1 MSFRKNKKQD
11 DRQRTGSR
19 EVKKLEKIEEILD
32 ESTNVIKEIKEIKEK
47 SPDTKELEIKN
58 LMVGNLKNLNGKLL
72 LKINEYEKIH
82 KKIEKDKIKLEKK
95 IQKLEKNIVNFDI
108 IKKEK
113 IQEIKLENELKIKDL
128 KKNNNQYVYD
138 LKEKKRNETEEIYQK
153 HDKKIIKIK
162 EQNDKYIQRYIDQ
175 IKNINIQNEEYNEIM
190 KKEEN
195 EKYQEKLKKK
205 DEVLQ
210 EMYNLKTKEEIDKI
224 IKERKKR
231 HNEIINTIKITE
243 KIEKDI
249 SEQMINFKNQ
259 IIDGKFHDERF
270 HIVCICDNDKDN
282 TNKILIENELNTIF
296 SEVEYVPYFK
306 FHSEYVSRIITILK
320 CLENFLENKKK
331 YLILFEYDFQWL
343 FDKNIILEKLNSIK
357 DYENINLLL
366 LNYNNYFLTYKF
378 NNYKKNLIG
387 IQCNANNINSFII
400 NKTYAR
406 KLIKISEDVIKN
418 IVQNNNDNNKL
429 YEKSFNKLLKDHKC
443 HGIVPS
449 LGKQRLI
456 FNQEQNIN
464 CIMAIIDNNTEIL
477 YDTIPYFYKIIKKT
491 TYNFAHNDCVYL
503 NENDDI
509 SSEIIKY
516 CYKEFPKLDYLFV
529 FKNGY
534 NYTKKQIQLIF
545 KTIVENESNLI
556 LDKNSENFFI
566 KLKKENLNLNNLIN
580 NKDFKIIDF
589 KL

>member
-1 MSFRKNKKQD
+1 MSFRKNKKPNKQ
-11 DRQRTGSR
+11 
-19 EVKKLEKIEEILD
+19 EEVMKVKKLEKIEEILD
-32 ESTNVIKEIKEIKEK
+32 ENKEK
-47 SPDTKELEIKN
+47 SVDSKELEIKK
-58 LMVGNLKNLNGKLL
+58 LMITNLKNLNGKLL
-72 LKINEYEKIH
+72 LKINNYEKSH
-82 KKIEKDKIKLEKK
+82 KKIEKDKKELERKIKNLEN
-95 IQKLEKNIVNFDI
+95 NIINFDI
-108 IKKEK
+108 IKKEEIQK
-113 IQEIKLENELKIKDL
+113 INLEYDLKIKDL
-128 KKNNNQYVYD
+128 KKNNIQYVYD
-138 LKEKKRNETEEIYQK
+138 LKEKKKNEKEEIYQK
-153 HDKKIIKIK
+153 HEKKIMKINDQHEKYKERYRKEIK
-162 EQNDKYIQRYIDQ
+162 D
-175 IKNINIQNEEYNEIM
+175 INRQNEEYNEIM
-190 KKEEN
+190 KNEEN

-205 DEVLQ
+205 EEVLQ

-243 KIEKDI
+243 KIKNDI
-249 SEQMINFKNQ
+249 SEQMLNFKNK

-270 HIVCICDNDKDN
+270 HIVCICDNDKDD

-296 SEVEYVPYFK
+296 SEVEYVPYFQ

-320 CLENFLENKKK
+320 CLENFLENEKK

-343 FDKNIILEKLNSIK
+343 FDKYIILEKLNSIK

-400 NKTYAR
+400 NKLYAK
-406 KLIKISEDVIKN
+406 KLIKILEITIKD
-418 IVQNNNDNNKL
+418 IVQNNNNNNKL
-429 YEKSFNKLLKDHKC
+429 YEKCFNKLLKDHKC

-464 CIMAIIDNNTEIL
+464 CIIAIIDNNTEIK
-477 YDTIPYFYKIIKKT
+477 YDTIPYFYKIIKKS
-491 TYNFAHNDCVYL
+491 TYNFCHGDFVYL
-503 NENDDI
+503 NEKDDI

-534 NYTKKQIQLIF
+534 NYTKKQIHLIF

-566 KLKKENLNLNNLIN
+566 KLKKENLDLTNLIN